1 MNYYQKTAQEVVV
14 EFSTDIQKGLST
26 SEAKDRIVTFGYNE
40 LAQKRQETIFDIFV
54 RQFKSP
60 LIYILIFAAAL
71 VLTLGA
77 KIDALVI
84 LAVIIFNSIVGTI
97 QEGKARNSLSRL
109 KSLTK
114 HKAVVRRD
122 EEEFL
127 ISAEE
132 VVCGDVLIL
141 HEGDKIVADARIIVC
156 EGLKVDESILTGES
170 QAVVKTSDVIS
181 HKNLVVG
188 DQKNMVFAGTSV
200 VGGSAECV
208 VTETGINSQIGKI
221 SKELL
226 ETADVP
232 LPLAKKVMKLTHFIA
247 IATFAIAVLTFL
259 AGIARGIE
267 FREILGA
274 VIGLSVSVVPEG
286 LPVAVTIILAG
297 GVWRMAKAHAIIRQM
312 AAVEAMGNADCLL
325 VDKTGTITTGKMNIS
340 KISFLDELFTVKG
353 NGYDP
358 TGKIENLEKSKHK
371 EKILKMLSLTR
382 LSLNA
387 EIVYETDGGW
397 QPRGDSTEA
406 AIAVVC
412 ARAGLDKEKIEKHYK
427 VDFAKPFDP
436 KKRYIEGSFSK
447 DGEKWH
453 IFIGAPEFLSKNLKI
468 DHGLLTDYHEL
479 ASEGL
484 RVIGVCMY
492 GPKEKD
498 LYGWMLLAIEEEIR
512 PQVRSAVVEAK
523 KAGFKVVMLTGDF
536 PQTAKA
542 IAKKVGIFEEGD
554 LVISGER
561 LEKLSKEELSEKI
574 EKVTVF
580 ARITPEHKLK
590 IVNAFKDK
598 GHICAMTGDG
608 VNDAPALQAAHLGI
622 GLGSGTQVAKDSADI
637 ILVNDNFETIVA
649 AIAEGRSIY
658 LSLKKVILY
667 LFSTS
672 LGEVS
677 VILGGVLLG
686 LPLPLLAVQI
696 IWLNFVTD
704 GFFVVALSQDSPR
717 HKLVSKENVESQNLV
732 DELMVKRMLLMAF
745 AMLMATM
752 PLFVYF
758 SKNYSLAYG
767 RTMALLVLA
776 AVQWLNAFN
785 VRSRTLSVFKRKLD
799 NKFLVAAFFA
809 VFILQILVIETSLGN
824 KIMHTENIRIEHW
837 IIALLASTL
846 IIWVEEARKMLVK
859 FKVQNL
865 KFKIANQN
873 TKLDMVSLK
882 YK

>member
-1 MNYYQKTAQEVVV
+1 M
-14 EFSTDIQKGLST
+14 
-26 SEAKDRIVTFGYNE
+26 
-40 LAQKRQETIFDIFV
+40 
-54 RQFKSP
+54 
-60 LIYILIFAAAL
+60 
-71 VLTLGA
+71 
-77 KIDALVI
+77 
-84 LAVIIFNSIVGTI
+84 
-97 QEGKARNSLSRL
+97 
-109 KSLTK
+109 
-114 HKAVVRRD
+114 
-122 EEEFL
+122 
-127 ISAEE
+127 
-132 VVCGDVLIL
+132 
-141 HEGDKIVADARIIVC
+141 
-156 EGLKVDESILTGES
+156 
-170 QAVVKTSDVIS
+170 
-181 HKNLVVG
+181 
-188 DQKNMVFAGTSV
+188 
-200 VGGSAECV
+200 
-208 VTETGINSQIGKI
+208 
-221 SKELL
+221 
-226 ETADVP
+226 
-232 LPLAKKVMKLTHFIA
+232 
-247 IATFAIAVLTFL
+247 
-259 AGIARGIE
+259 
-267 FREILGA
+267 
-274 VIGLSVSVVPEG
+274 
-286 LPVAVTIILAG
+286 
-297 GVWRMAKAHAIIRQM
+297 
-312 AAVEAMGNADCLL
+312 
-325 VDKTGTITTGKMNIS
+325 
-340 KISFLDELFTVKG
+340 
-353 NGYDP
+353 
-358 TGKIENLEKSKHK
+358 
-371 EKILKMLSLTR
+371 
-382 LSLNA
+382 
-387 EIVYETDGGW
+387 
-397 QPRGDSTEA
+397 
-406 AIAVVC
+406 
-412 ARAGLDKEKIEKHYK
+412 
-427 VDFAKPFDP
+427 
-436 KKRYIEGSFSK
+436 
-447 DGEKWH
+447 
-453 IFIGAPEFLSKNLKI
+453 
-468 DHGLLTDYHEL
+468 
-479 ASEGL
+479 
-484 RVIGVCMY
+484 
-492 GPKEKD
+492 
-498 LYGWMLLAIEEEIR
+498 
-512 PQVRSAVVEAK
+512 
-523 KAGFKVVMLTGDF
+523 
-536 PQTAKA
+536 
-542 IAKKVGIFEEGD
+542 
-554 LVISGER
+554 
-561 LEKLSKEELSEKI
+561 
-574 EKVTVF
+574 
-580 ARITPEHKLK
+580 
-590 IVNAFKDK
+590 
-598 GHICAMTGDG
+598 AMTGDG

>member
-1 MNYYQKTAQEVVV
+1 
-14 EFSTDIQKGLST
+14 
-26 SEAKDRIVTFGYNE
+26 
-40 LAQKRQETIFDIFV
+40 
-54 RQFKSP
+54 
-60 LIYILIFAAAL
+60 
-71 VLTLGA
+71 
-77 KIDALVI
+77 
-84 LAVIIFNSIVGTI
+84 
-97 QEGKARNSLSRL
+97 
-109 KSLTK
+109 
-114 HKAVVRRD
+114 
-122 EEEFL
+122 
-127 ISAEE
+127 
-132 VVCGDVLIL
+132 
-141 HEGDKIVADARIIVC
+141 
-156 EGLKVDESILTGES
+156 
-170 QAVVKTSDVIS
+170 
-181 HKNLVVG
+181 
-188 DQKNMVFAGTSV
+188 
-200 VGGSAECV
+200 
-208 VTETGINSQIGKI
+208 
-221 SKELL
+221 
-226 ETADVP
+226 
-232 LPLAKKVMKLTHFIA
+232 
-247 IATFAIAVLTFL
+247 
-259 AGIARGIE
+259 
-267 FREILGA
+267 
-274 VIGLSVSVVPEG
+274 
-286 LPVAVTIILAG
+286 
-297 GVWRMAKAHAIIRQM
+297 
-312 AAVEAMGNADCLL
+312 
-325 VDKTGTITTGKMNIS
+325 
-340 KISFLDELFTVKG
+340 
-353 NGYDP
+353 
-358 TGKIENLEKSKHK
+358 
-371 EKILKMLSLTR
+371 
-382 LSLNA
+382 
-387 EIVYETDGGW
+387 
-397 QPRGDSTEA
+397 
-406 AIAVVC
+406 
-412 ARAGLDKEKIEKHYK
+412 
-427 VDFAKPFDP
+427 
-436 KKRYIEGSFSK
+436 
-447 DGEKWH
+447 
-453 IFIGAPEFLSKNLKI
+453 
-468 DHGLLTDYHEL
+468 
-479 ASEGL
+479 
-484 RVIGVCMY
+484 
-492 GPKEKD
+492 
-498 LYGWMLLAIEEEIR
+498 
-512 PQVRSAVVEAK
+512 
-523 KAGFKVVMLTGDF
+523 
-536 PQTAKA
+536 
-542 IAKKVGIFEEGD
+542 
-554 LVISGER
+554 
-561 LEKLSKEELSEKI
+561 
-574 EKVTVF
+574 
-580 ARITPEHKLK
+580 
-590 IVNAFKDK
+590 
-598 GHICAMTGDG
+598 MTGDG